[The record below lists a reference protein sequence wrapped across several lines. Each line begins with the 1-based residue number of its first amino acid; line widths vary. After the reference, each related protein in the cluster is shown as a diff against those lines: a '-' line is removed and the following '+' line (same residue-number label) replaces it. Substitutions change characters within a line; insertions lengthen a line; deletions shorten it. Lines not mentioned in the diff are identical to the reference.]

1 MARRRADARRAAA
14 GGSVMARIRTI
25 KPEFWTDSKTGTM
38 PESAKCLFIGMLN
51 HCDDFGVLEWLPV
64 EWRAKIFPYH
74 SLNTDGA
81 LTDLICREFLP
92 RGLVTVF
99 ERVTADGEVKRYVFV
114 RNLSKHQLVNRP
126 SKPLL
131 EDWKKSDTPA
141 TYAERRGE
149 EFNDVTGALMENR
162 VSPPGVVIEHSRP
175 ERKGRDGRGEEGK

>member
-99 ERVTADGEVKRYVFV
+99 ERVAADGEVKRYVFV
-114 RNLSKHQLVNRP
+114 RNLSKHHLSTGPASRCWRIGKNRIRLRLTP
-126 SKPLL
+126 SG
-131 EDWKKSDTPA
+131 
-141 TYAERRGE
+141 AER
-149 EFNDVTGALMENR
+149 NSTTLLA
-162 VSPPGVVIEHSRP
+162 HSWRT
-175 ERKGRDGRGEEGK
+175 E